1 DTEARRVQNRD
12 ALIPLLNEILG
23 ARTAAKWL
31 ERFEGA
37 GVPAG
42 RITSVPEVCES
53 EHLKA
58 RSMIVTLP
66 HPRAGRVTVLG
77 VPIRLHTT
85 PGRARLAPPVLGQ
98 HTDAVLGSLAGL
110 TRDRKSTRL
119 NSSHLG
125 ISYAVFCLKKKKRT
139 TSSKP

>member
-1 DTEARRVQNRD
+1 PELAKDPRYDTEAKRVQNRD
-12 ALIPLLNEILG
+12 SLVPLLNGILG
-23 ARTAAKWL
+23 AHTVEEWL
-31 ERFEGA
+31 KRFESA

-42 RITSVPEVCES
+42 RIRSVPEVCES

-66 HPRAGRVTVLG
+66 HPRAGRVRVLG
-77 VPIRLHTT
+77 VPIRLHAT

-110 TRDRKSTRL
+110 TRAEIAGLRRD
-119 NSSHLG
+119 G
-125 ISYAVFCLKKKKRT
+125 VI
-139 TSSKP
+139 